1 MDQSHSNDNDNDHH
15 GHDHH
20 DHERQRH
27 DAMLE
32 FINCFPNIS
41 HNPTELQELND
52 GVVMFQVLSDI
63 SPNHFDPTTITQDLG
78 ANYNGNWALK
88 ANNLRKL
95 FRNLEIYFHEILHKQ
110 CPSSFDKISNDISSI
125 ARGKANVQAIACFV
139 ELIIAAA
146 VMSELKSTYVGWIMN
161 MSDINQVVLKGIIQD
176 SLSQLE
182 DFDGEYDDDYDNDD
196 DDDEQLDDDDDDD
209 DDMNDEEES
218 DRGGSSSMNFD
229 DYEDDNGSM
238 TGLFKDAMSQFNNVT
253 EGMDLAFDAS
263 KSDDNNNSN
272 GIHNTPMSRNNR
284 KHMNNNSAN
293 AASMELMKEREEL
306 RKALSDAKKE
316 LSNFKNQS
324 QRMVEDTESSQKKL
338 RALAEDLQER
348 LGRREHELS
357 TVEDTLYQ
365 TKRELEDAQGKIDDL
380 TDKKSSLEDEL
391 DISNAKAMQLR
402 KAEATV
408 VAYRKKLEGVGVM
421 NQQMNELEDQSAK
434 YLGQIMDLEMETKK
448 VPELQKNLEQVK
460 RDLIRVQKEKEEV
473 TQNVTAKVAEISQ
486 LKTELKAS
494 TETKK
499 MFEDELNELRS
510 IQDTHSNS
518 IDDDIDITGLSLTS
532 AKSMTEVREKAMRLE
547 IENKNLK
554 KQLGID
560 INAAVGSSTM
570 MVTPSL
576 NSATATALEEEVQ
589 ELQAAIYKKEALIKK
604 LSTDKD
610 RLEAY
615 TKKTL
620 AKFQEKYLVAL
631 QECKAKLKEKHDKI
645 EQLELRSASEK
656 SNQKREEKLLS
667 SAMYELGLSIMQ
679 QKLKER

>member
-182 DFDGEYDDDYDNDD
+182 DFDGDYSDDDDDNDD
-196 DDDEQLDDDDDDD
+196 DDDEQLDDDDD

-263 KSDDNNNSN
+263 KSDDNNNNN
-272 GIHNTPMSRNNR
+272 GTRNTPMSRNNR

-365 TKRELEDAQGKIDDL
+365 TKRELEDAQSKIDDL